1 MNEREHMRD
10 QNWKKK
16 KKNQREKEKSCK
28 MHGEQYFS
36 VLKLKISE
44 TKILKKYKSL
54 MELLYK
60 LRREKSRSSTPWAI
74 P

>member
-1 MNEREHMRD
+1 
-10 QNWKKK
+10 
-16 KKNQREKEKSCK
+16 

-54 MELLYK
+54 MEILYLQIK
-60 LRREKSRSSTPWAI
+60 KRKI
-74 P
+74 